1 MATAAMP
8 DRAPLPHLGPCIG
21 NALDLW
27 SAAHPPKMPTAMP
40 SLICPLCHTPL
51 LQERPSW
58 HCQNGHSFDVARESY
73 VNLLPVQHRRSLHP
87 GDEDQALQARRRWL
101 DAGHYAALRT
111 AVIEMMRDTQATSWV
126 DIGCCEGY
134 YTAAMGTLCPDLSGV
149 DIAKTAVRMA
159 AKRYPGITWLVA
171 SAARLPWPDASLQ
184 GASSLFAPL
193 PEAEL
198 RRILRPGAYLIHAAA
213 NDRHLYELRSALFDE
228 VRAHEPQRHLTP
240 LLDDFDIEQSLH
252 IEAELTLTPHDL
264 QDLIAMTP
272 YAWAAT
278 PERLQALRTCPGLTT
293 RMSVQLSRLR
303 RHNEPI
309 AGEL

>member
-1 MATAAMP
+1 
-8 DRAPLPHLGPCIG
+8 
-21 NALDLW
+21 
-27 SAAHPPKMPTAMP
+27 MPTAMP

-51 LQERPSW
+51 LQAKPSW
-58 HCQNGHSFDVARESY
+58 LCQNGHSFDVARESY

-87 GDEDQALQARRRWL
+87 GDEDQALRARRRWL

-111 AVIEMMRDTQATSWV
+111 ALVEMIRDTQATSWV
-126 DIGCCEGY
+126 DIGCGEGY

-171 SAARLPWPDASLQ
+171 SAARLPWPDASLE

-213 NDRHLYELRSALFDE
+213 NDRHLYELRSALFDA

-252 IEAELTLTPHDL
+252 IETELDLTPSDL

-272 YAWAAT
+272 YAWAVSH
-278 PERLQALRTCPGLTT
+278 ERREALRARPGLTT

-303 RHNEPI
+303 RHDKPI
-309 AGEL
+309 PGEL